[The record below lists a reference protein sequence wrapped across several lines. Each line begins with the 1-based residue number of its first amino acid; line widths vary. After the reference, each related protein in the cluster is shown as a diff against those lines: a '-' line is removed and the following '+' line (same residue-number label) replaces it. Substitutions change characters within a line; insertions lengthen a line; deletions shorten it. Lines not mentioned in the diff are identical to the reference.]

1 MKPKHSYLILMILI
15 YILYI
20 KLVPGYHELFPTL
33 PVYPNNYEDH
43 IKNMDHISETDSIKL
58 PENTIYIDTSIP
70 FTELKK
76 IVIDLM
82 C

>member
-1 MKPKHSYLILMILI
+1 
-15 YILYI
+15 
-20 KLVPGYHELFPTL
+20 
-33 PVYPNNYEDH
+33 
-43 IKNMDHISETDSIKL
+43 MDHISETDSIKL